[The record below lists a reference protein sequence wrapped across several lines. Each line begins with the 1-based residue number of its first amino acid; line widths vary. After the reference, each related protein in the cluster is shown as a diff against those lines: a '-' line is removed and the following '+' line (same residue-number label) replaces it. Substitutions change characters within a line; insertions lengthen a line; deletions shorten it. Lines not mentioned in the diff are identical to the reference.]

1 MNYAQIKEYDVANG
15 PGIRVSLFVS
25 GCTHHCKGCFN
36 SVTWDF
42 SYGSA
47 YTQKTEDKVMNA
59 LSSDYIRGLS
69 ILGGEPFEPQ
79 NLPSILP
86 LVRHVRHTYPK
97 KTIWCYTGYKFDD
110 DIMKKMI
117 DVRPEVRPFLECM
130 DIIVDGEFVEEKK
143 NLRLKFRGSENQR
156 IIDVRASLESGKVVS
171 IPDDRI

>member
-1 MNYAQIKEYDVANG
+1 MNYAQIKKYDVANG

-42 SYGSA
+42 RYGCA
-47 YTQKTEDKVMNA
+47 YTRKTEDEVINA

-79 NLPSILP
+79 NLPSVLP
-86 LVRHVRHTYPK
+86 LVRRVRQAYPG

-110 DIMKKMI
+110 DIMNKMI
-117 DVRPEVRPFLECM
+117 DVRPEVRPFLECI
-130 DIIVDGEFVEEKK
+130 DIIVDGEFIEEKK

-156 IIDVRASLESGKVVS
+156 IIDVNGSLKSGAVVE
-171 IPDDRI
+171 IPDDKI